1 MEPQDTLNPRNEFAA
16 KERKDRKNLTTGE
29 YSRLEG
35 AAESS
40 PMPGRLI
47 KLCGM
52 ANAEAKI
59 SLALRREP
67 AKGKIFSH
75 IRNDWFVETPEEL
88 VRQLYVCTLVN
99 DYGFSLGQM
108 DEEIETSHGR
118 NAVEADIVIWRT
130 VKDIRR
136 TVGRIRAM
144 ERELQSAN
152 AHRDEPRSWQV
163 SARHSGFV
171 SHARSIRHE
180 REGE

>member
-1 MEPQDTLNPRNEFAA
+1 MLTAETKNP
-16 KERKDRKNLTTGE
+16 
-29 YSRLEG
+29 
-35 AAESS
+35 
-40 PMPGRLI
+40 
-47 KLCGM
+47 
-52 ANAEAKI
+52 
-59 SLALRREP
+59 LALRRDG
-67 AKGKIFSH
+67 KGKIWSH
-75 IRNDWFVETPEEL
+75 IRQDWFVEYPEEV
-88 VRQLYVCTLVN
+88 VRQQFVCKLVN
-99 DYGFSLGQM
+99 DYGFSLEQM
-108 DEEIETSHGR
+108 DEEIATEHGR
-118 NAVEADIVIWRT
+118 GSVEADIVIWRT